1 MKKLLLGIATVI
13 FVCISYAQRGPLKGS
28 GKIVNKTFSFINFDK
43 VNLRDLDGNVEIEV
57 GKPFA
62 ISVAIDDN
70 LEALLNVSIDDNGL
84 DISLKG
90 NKNNRMYIENTNIKI
105 KISLPSLVYVLHD
118 GNNGLT
124 VNGITGDYFKI
135 KCIDNGSATLS
146 GAVNKLDIVCAG
158 NGTVNAVKLAAKN
171 IETTRSGNGN
181 IFTSKEEVVDAE
193 NKEES
198 NLKAKMIKVVIKNN
212 TTAKVSLSVKYPISG
227 SYGIGINANDSITES
242 FPIGTK
248 IYKGNQFTT
257 FKKAL
262 FVIEENSADK
272 PLTIIQ

>member
-13 FVCISYAQRGPLKGS
+13 FVSISYAQRGPLKGS
-28 GKIVNKTFSFINFDK
+28 EKIINKTFTYTNFNK

-62 ISVAIDDN
+62 IEVAIDDN
-70 LEALLNVSIDDNGL
+70 LEELLNVSVDDNGL

-105 KISLPSLVYVLHD
+105 KIALPSLIYVLHD

-124 VNGITGDYFKI
+124 VNGITGDYFRI

-146 GAVNKLDIVCAG
+146 GYVNKLDIVCSG
-158 NGTVNAVKLAAKN
+158 NGTVNAKKLLAKN
-171 IETTRSGNGN
+171 IETTRRGNGN
-181 IFTSKEEVVDAE
+181 IFTSKEEGAE
-193 NKEES
+193 NNQENNVKV
-198 NLKAKMIKVVIKNN
+198 KMIKVIIKNN
-212 TTAKVSLSVKYPISG
+212 TDTKVSLSVKYPISG

-242 FPIGTK
+242 FPVGTK

-272 PLTIIQ
+272 PLTIMQ

>member
-105 KISLPSLVYVLHD
+105 KIALPSLIYVLHD

-124 VNGITGDYFKI
+124 INGITGDYFRI
-135 KCIDNGSATLS
+135 KCIDNGSAILS
-146 GAVNKLDIVCAG
+146 GYVNKLDIVCSG
-158 NGTVNAVKLAAKN
+158 NGTVNAKKLLAKN
-171 IETTRSGNGN
+171 IETTRRGNGN
-181 IFTSKEEVVDAE
+181 IFTSKEEGAE
-193 NKEES
+193 NNQENDVKV
-198 NLKAKMIKVVIKNN
+198 KMIKVIIKNN
-212 TTAKVSLSVKYPISG
+212 TDTKVSLSIKYPVSG
-227 SYGIGINANDSITES
+227 SYGISVNSKNSITES
-242 FPIGTK
+242 FPLGTK

-272 PLTIIQ
+272 PLTIMQ